1 MELRIYTKTLSSC
14 PQCDL
19 TCREAAKLGD
29 AVDVQVFEGIDLPE
43 NAPLLEAFK
52 SRPRPLLSAP
62 IVTLHDDDGNEV
74 DSWAGFIPAK
84 LKALA

>member
-19 TCREAAKLGD
+19 TCREAAKLEG
-29 AVDVQVFEGIDLPE
+29 VDVQVFEGIDLPE
-43 NAPLLEAFK
+43 NAHLLEAFK
-52 SRPRPLLSAP
+52 SRPAPLLSAP
-62 IVTLHDDDGNEV
+62 IVTVHDDEGNEV

-84 LKALA
+84 IKALA